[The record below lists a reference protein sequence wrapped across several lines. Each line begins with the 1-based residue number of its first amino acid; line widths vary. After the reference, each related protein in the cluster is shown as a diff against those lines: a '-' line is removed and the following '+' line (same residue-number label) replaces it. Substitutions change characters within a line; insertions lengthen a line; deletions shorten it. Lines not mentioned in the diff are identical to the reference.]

1 MSIEDA
7 STAWAEVG
15 VCGLDLRTGKNSARG
30 GDQSKG
36 KRAHENLASWRRALL
51 IVEAVVCAI
60 RIKERVVVK
69 AADPAVSPDFALS
82 RERPSPA

>member
-30 GDQSKG
+30 GDQSEG
-36 KRAHENLASWRRALL
+36 KRAHENLASRRRALL
-51 IVEAVVCAI
+51 IVGVFVRAVRV
-60 RIKERVVVK
+60 KERVVVK